1 MTKYELVYILT
12 PELDQEAIQAL
23 IEKFNGIIT
32 NQGGTVDEVN
42 EWGKKRLAYEIN
54 DIKEGYYVLV
64 NFSGNGDVINEL
76 DRIFKITEGILR
88 YLVVKKA

>member
-1 MTKYELVYILT
+1 MTKYELIYILT

-64 NFSGNGDVINEL
+64 NFSGNGDVVNEL

>member
-64 NFSGNGDVINEL
+64 NFSGNGEVVNEL

-88 YLVVKKA
+88 YLIVKKA

>member
-1 MTKYELVYILT
+1 MTNYELVYILT
-12 PELDQEAIQAL
+12 PELDQEATQAY

-64 NFSGNGDVINEL
+64 NFSGNGEVINEL
-76 DRIFKITEGILR
+76 DRIFKITDGILR
-88 YLVVKKA
+88 YLVVKKG

>member
-1 MTKYELVYILT
+1 MTKYELIYILT

-64 NFSGNGDVINEL
+64 NFSGNGEVINEL

>member
-1 MTKYELVYILT
+1 MTKYELVFIAN
-12 PELDQEAIQAL
+12 PELEQEAIQAL

-54 DIKEGYYVLV
+54 DKKEGYYVLV
-64 NFSGNGDVINEL
+64 NFTGNGQVVDEL
-76 DRIFKITEGILR
+76 DRILKITDGILR
-88 YLVVKKA
+88 HMIVKKG

>member
-1 MTKYELVYILT
+1 MYILT

-32 NQGGTVDEVN
+32 NQGGTIDEVN

-54 DIKEGYYVLV
+54 DIKDGYYVLV
-64 NFSGNGDVINEL
+64 NFSGNGEIVKEL
-76 DRIFKITEGILR
+76 ERIFKITDGILR
-88 YLVVKKA
+88 HLVVKQA